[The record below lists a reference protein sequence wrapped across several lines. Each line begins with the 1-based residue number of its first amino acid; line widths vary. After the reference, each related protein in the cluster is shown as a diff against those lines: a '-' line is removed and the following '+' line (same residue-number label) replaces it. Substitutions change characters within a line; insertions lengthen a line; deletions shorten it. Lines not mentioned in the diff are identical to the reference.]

1 MSALR
6 SIELLAP
13 ARDLETARAAIQHG
27 ADAVYIGAPRFGARA
42 AAGVSL
48 QDLRQ
53 LCQEA
58 HIYGVRIYVALN
70 TILYDDEL
78 EEVRQLIWDIY
89 EAGADALI
97 IQDMGIT
104 MMDLPP
110 IPLHSSTQ
118 CDTVEP
124 EDAQQLEALGFEQIV
139 LARELNIEQ
148 IRRIREVTTKPL
160 EVFVHGALCVSY
172 SGRCYI
178 SQAFTG
184 RSANRGACSQQ
195 CRLPYNL
202 LDSRGKLI
210 EEGKHLLSPKDLNR
224 SQLLEQLLEVGVSSF
239 KIEGRLKG
247 ISYVKNITAYYR
259 KCLDAIIARYPEKYK
274 RASLGRSTLKFE
286 PNPIKSFNRG
296 FTDYQMCLPSKLQSK
311 PALLNP
317 HTPKSQGEYIG
328 TIKHSDKK
336 TWQIKTNTRLANG
349 DGLLYLTP
357 DGEVGGINVNVSMGQ
372 GRITTAR
379 PTQIPIGSQVF
390 RNHDKEWE
398 RLLSNP
404 TAERRLP
411 IQIKLSATA
420 ERLTLQMT
428 MCDAPS
434 IVAQAS
440 CELSLE
446 LAKRF
451 DAERLSGELSKLGDT
466 IFVVEQVELFLG
478 GEQYFVPLSIL
489 SSLRRQ
495 ATERLMQLWQ
505 GYIQPCRSPLSSKM
519 KDLDRSQ
526 LPNRPKFTP
535 DYRANIANRLAAA
548 HYRAMGYVEQEQAF
562 ELQGQAGAYLMTTKH
577 CIKHDLGYC
586 PRQTKAAMPYSEP
599 LFLEQGGRRIRLEFD
614 CQQCQMYL
622 LQD

>member
-27 ADAVYIGAPRFGARA
+27 ADAIYIGAPRFGARA

-296 FTDYQMCLPSKLQSK
+296 FTDYQMCLPSKHQSK

-328 TIKHSDKK
+328 TIKYSDKK

-446 LAKRF
+446 LAKCF

-466 IFVVEQVELFLG
+466 IFVAEQVELFLG

-526 LPNRPKFTP
+526 LPSRAKFTP

-586 PRQTKAAMPYSEP
+586 PRQTKAVMPYSEP